1 MQVFFQ
7 NLARLFRH
15 HFFLEV
21 TFFTASFTAD
31 VVSAAVSLTLFTA
44 LVTVFS
50 AVFSADLISA
60 FCFIFLSGVFG
71 IDAFDLDFG
80 IFALD
85 LFVVLLFPDAVFTIF
100 LSSFVLFWCF

>member
-7 NLARLFRH
+7 NLARLFHH

-71 IDAFDLDFG
+71 TDAFDLDFG

-85 LFVVLLFPDAVFTIF
+85 LFVVLLFPDAVFTI
-100 LSSFVLFWCF
+100 